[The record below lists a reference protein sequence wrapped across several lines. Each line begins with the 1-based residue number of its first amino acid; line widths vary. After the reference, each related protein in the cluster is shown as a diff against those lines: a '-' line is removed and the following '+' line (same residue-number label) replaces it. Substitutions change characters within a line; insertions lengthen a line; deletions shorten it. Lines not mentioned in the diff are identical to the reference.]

1 MINVAD
7 LCVHHFSNFPMVVS
21 IIQKDNRNF
30 LKNPHCACEFS
41 VCSFWSKSKK
51 TIHLVYLVSN
61 HSFQVTLASYQ
72 QINKPTTL
80 IVSTSMMWSPLD
92 QFSDGDRPLDGGV
105 VCLIQPLWPLTPP
118 LSPSLAPKSPVPR
131 SCGQRVDQHI
141 HPHTQ
146 QKRRNIRSARK
157 LRRPPRRQT
166 ESCMMYNCNLAA
178 QQLLKLPCFIR
189 GNAASP
195 PVPQ

>member
-1 MINVAD
+1 MNSQCLVFILV
-7 LCVHHFSNFPMVVS
+7 
-21 IIQKDNRNF
+21 KKR
-30 LKNPHCACEFS
+30 KNNKFN
-41 VCSFWSKSKK
+41 
-51 TIHLVYLVSN
+51 LVYLVSN

-72 QINKPTTL
+72 QINKPTTS
-80 IVSTSMMWSPLD
+80 IVLTSMMWSPLD

-118 LSPSLAPKSPVPR
+118 LSPLRQNPPVPR

-166 ESCMMYNCNLAA
+166 ESRMMYNCNLAA

>member
-1 MINVAD
+1 MNSQCLVFILVKK
-7 LCVHHFSNFPMVVS
+7 
-21 IIQKDNRNF
+21 Q
-30 LKNPHCACEFS
+30 
-41 VCSFWSKSKK
+41 K

-61 HSFQVTLASYQ
+61 HSFQVTWASYQ
-72 QINKPTTL
+72 QINKPTTS
-80 IVSTSMMWSPLD
+80 IVLTSMMWSPLD

-118 LSPSLAPKSPVPR
+118 LSPLRPNPPVPR

-166 ESCMMYNCNLAA
+166 ESRMMYNCNLAA